1 VELRSPDPSC
11 NPYLALAVCLAA
23 GLDGIERFMTP
34 PGEVTG
40 NLYTMGEEER
50 RANGIEALPTD
61 LGQALE
67 LMQQDKL
74 VMDTLGE
81 HVANAFLTSKRAEWA
96 AYQAHVSDWERESYI
111 IAY

>member
-1 VELRSPDPSC
+1 
-11 NPYLALAVCLAA
+11 
-23 GLDGIERFMTP
+23 
-34 PGEVTG
+34 
-40 NLYTMGEEER
+40 MGEEER